1 MGTIANAKV
10 THYYNCYNG
19 DFIGCL
25 LDFDRRE
32 RIAYAEMACYLLFL
46 FGIRTWQSNL
56 VGYGLFVFR
65 GDAFGCRLCFV
76 CRPR

>member
-25 LDFDRRE
+25 LPTGWE
-32 RIAYAEMACYLLFL
+32 WMIIKIGCIVQNTAYFLKIKIYFFLL
-46 FGIRTWQSNL
+46 
-56 VGYGLFVFR
+56 VFFF
-65 GDAFGCRLCFV
+65 AFA
-76 CRPR
+76 